1 MEKWFVLQ
9 KKADFAA
16 ISQKYGI
23 SPVTARLI
31 RNRDVIEDAAID
43 KYLNGGLSELYDPHL
58 LFGGGQL
65 VEILA
70 SKIKAGAAIR
80 IIGDY
85 DIDGVMSTYILY
97 QAFQSLGADVSVQ
110 IPDRM
115 KDGYGLNMH
124 LIDRAAED
132 GVEVI
137 VTCDNGIA
145 ALDEIAHAKE
155 LGMTVLVTDHHEIP
169 YREETDGRRVY
180 LRSQADAIVNPKQQ
194 ECQYPYKELC
204 GAAVAFKVVQLLYEQ
219 FGRTAEDAYEFLE
232 YVAFA
237 TIGDV
242 MDLTDENRILVKEG
256 LKRLHQTKNLG
267 MRALILQNNLA
278 VEQVHTYHIGF
289 VLGPCINASGRLET
303 ARIALN
309 LFLAKSE
316 QEAAAI
322 AQELVDLNEQ
332 RKEMTVCGV
341 EQARAVVEDGQ
352 AGDKVYVIYLPEVH
366 ESLAGIIAGRIR
378 ESYGHPTFV
387 LTKGEEGIK
396 GSGRS
401 IEDYSMY
408 EELCK
413 CRECFTKFGGHP
425 MAAGISLADERT
437 MEEFREKIN
446 ACCKLTDDDFIPKI
460 KIDIAMPA
468 DYPTTELI
476 RELDVLE
483 PFGKGNQKP
492 QFADRS
498 LRVQRAYVVGRNQNV
513 LKLNL
518 MTEQGGRISAVY
530 FGDIE
535 QWKTY
540 YGEKYG
546 ENEVEAAFRG
556 RENAIRMSVIYYPE
570 INEYQ
575 GIESVQ
581 LIIRN
586 YQ

>member
-31 RNRDVIEDAAID
+31 RNRDVIEDAAIG
-43 KYLNGGLSELYDPHL
+43 KYLNGGLAELYDPHL
-58 LFGGGQL
+58 LFGGEQL

-70 SKIKAGAAIR
+70 AEIKAGAAIR

-169 YREETDGRRVY
+169 YRGEEDGSRVY

-237 TIGDV
+237 TVGDV

-256 LKRLHQTKNLG
+256 LKRLHQTKNPG

-309 LFLAKSE
+309 LFLAKSG

-322 AQELVDLNEQ
+322 AQELVDLNE
-332 RKEMTVCGV
+332 RSAVWSRRERSWKTVRQGTRFMSFICPRCMRVWRELLPGGY
-341 EQARAVVEDGQ
+341 ARAMD
-352 AGDKVYVIYLPEVH
+352 
-366 ESLAGIIAGRIR
+366 IR
-378 ESYGHPTFV
+378 R
-387 LTKGEEGIK
+387 L
-396 GSGRS
+396 
-401 IEDYSMY
+401 YS
-408 EELCK
+408 
-413 CRECFTKFGGHP
+413 
-425 MAAGISLADERT
+425 
-437 MEEFREKIN
+437 
-446 ACCKLTDDDFIPKI
+446 
-460 KIDIAMPA
+460 
-468 DYPTTELI
+468 
-476 RELDVLE
+476 
-483 PFGKGNQKP
+483 
-492 QFADRS
+492 
-498 LRVQRAYVVGRNQNV
+498 QRARRASRAPAAPLRTIPCTRNSASVGNV
-513 LKLNL
+513 LPGL
-518 MTEQGGRISAVY
+518 AVTRWRRASHS
-530 FGDIE
+530 
-535 QWKTY
+535 QM
-540 YGEKYG
+540 
-546 ENEVEAAFRG
+546 RG
-556 RENAIRMSVIYYPE
+556 RWRSSGKKLMHAVN
-570 INEYQ
+570 
-575 GIESVQ
+575 
-581 LIIRN
+581 
-586 YQ
+586 

>member
-31 RNRDVIEDAAID
+31 RNRDVIEDAAIG

-70 SKIKAGAAIR
+70 AKIKAGASIR

-169 YREETDGRRVY
+169 YREEEDGSRIY

-237 TIGDV
+237 TVGDV

-256 LKRLHQTKNLG
+256 LKRLHQTKNVG
-267 MRALILQNNLA
+267 MRALILQNNLT

-341 EQARAVVEDGQ
+341 EQAREVVENGQ

-401 IEDYSMY
+401 IEDYSMF

-498 LRVQRAYVVGRNQNV
+498 LKVQRAYVVGKNQNV

-540 YGEKYG
+540 YGDKYG
-546 ENEVEAAFRG
+546 EEEVEAALRG